1 MAYREMQQAAR
12 HLLIRMPTDPK
23 GLVDLSMYLEK
34 NFSVLPQEVI
44 HGGSG
49 QSLAVDLLRTSGCP
63 SGRSPNTATRADI
76 MKRRRRSVRK
86 RNRQRRS
93 REAVEAVTGSQ
104 QVRGIDEASRIW

>member
-49 QSLAVDLLRTSGCP
+49 QSLAGDLLRTCGCP
-63 SGRSPNTATRADI
+63 FGRSPNMATRG
-76 MKRRRRSVRK
+76 RHH
-86 RNRQRRS
+86 
-93 REAVEAVTGSQ
+93 EAPAPIGQEAQPATSLT
-104 QVRGIDEASRIW
+104 RGG